1 MNWYYAHNGSQQGPV
16 SEQELSR
23 LMMSGTL
30 SASTLVWREGLADWQ
45 ALSVALPSA
54 VVSIDA
60 PQIGGVAVSAANKD
74 LYVQQ
79 MREGV
84 VPTMGGAMNYAGFWI
99 RVVAKIIDALVAMVA
114 MILVLG
120 VVAGVLYALGMQI
133 VPPEP
138 GSDAPPPAGFI
149 VLIIL
154 YYIVALGF
162 PILYDWYFVS
172 KHGATWGKM
181 ALGLKVVNEDGSKV
195 SNGKAVGRAFAYM
208 INGFTCMIGLF
219 IAGFDDQKR
228 ALHDHICSTRV
239 IKTN

>member
-23 LMMSGTL
+23 LMMSGTI
-30 SASTLVWREGLADWQ
+30 SASTLVWSEGLADWQ

-54 VVSIDA
+54 VVSVDA

-84 VPTMGGAMNYAGFWI
+84 VPTIGGTMNFAGFWI
-99 RVVAKIIDALVAMVA
+99 RVVAKIIDALVAMVV
-114 MILVLG
+114 MILVIG
-120 VVAGVLYALGMQI
+120 TAAGILYALGVNI
-133 VPPEP
+133 TPPEANA
-138 GSDAPPPAGFI
+138 APEAGFI
-149 VLIIL
+149 ALIAL
-154 YYIVALGF
+154 YYLVALGF
-162 PILYDWYFVS
+162 PILYDWYFIS

-195 SNGKAVGRAFAYM
+195 SNAKAVGRAFAYM
-208 INGFTCMIGLF
+208 INGFTCMIGV
-219 IAGFDDQKR
+219 IMVGFDEQKR
-228 ALHDHICSTRV
+228 GLHDHICTTRV